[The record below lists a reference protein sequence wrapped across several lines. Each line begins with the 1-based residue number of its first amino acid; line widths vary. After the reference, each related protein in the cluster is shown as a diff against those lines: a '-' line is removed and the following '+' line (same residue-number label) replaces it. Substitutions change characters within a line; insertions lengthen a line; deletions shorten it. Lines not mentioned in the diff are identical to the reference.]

1 MNETEKSHLL
11 MMDARDF
18 WNAATD
24 DEKRGFRAIIEEE
37 ALGRPPTVVAQA
49 VGAQGPYRKWW
60 TMLSEEEKRGF
71 RAIIKE
77 EQRVASRA
85 LNLATMRSKA
95 ADMHSNEGGT
105 RKNKKRSRRHKKR
118 RGKKT
123 RRHKSKRYKH

>member
-1 MNETEKSHLL
+1 MPGTSGTPRRTTIRGGLGLL
-11 MMDARDF
+11 SRKRPLGALRRSLHKRL
-18 WNAATD
+18 APKGPTGSGGRCCRRR
-24 DEKRGFRAIIEEE
+24 KRG
-37 ALGRPPTVVAQA
+37 
-49 VGAQGPYRKWW
+49 
-60 TMLSEEEKRGF
+60 GF

>member
-11 MMDARDF
+11 MMDARKF

-24 DEKRGFRAIIEEE
+24 NDKRGFRAIIEEE
-37 ALGRPPTVVAQA
+37 ALGSLE
-49 VGAQGPYRKWW
+49 PYRKWW
-60 TMLSEEEKRGF
+60 TMLSDEEKRGF